1 MRLLSLIAAVLVVL
15 ATAEAATAGP
25 IRARLAARRGC
36 SSCQQPRGVAFRP
49 ATAPTTA
56 APAVSSSVTGNCAN
70 GRCAPLIPFGT
81 LPTGR

>member
-1 MRLLSLIAAVLVVL
+1 MRVLIAL
-15 ATAEAATAGP
+15 ALLFVAAEVAEAGP

-49 ATAPTTA
+49 AGAPTTA
-56 APAVSSSVTGNCAN
+56 IPAVSSSVTGNCAN